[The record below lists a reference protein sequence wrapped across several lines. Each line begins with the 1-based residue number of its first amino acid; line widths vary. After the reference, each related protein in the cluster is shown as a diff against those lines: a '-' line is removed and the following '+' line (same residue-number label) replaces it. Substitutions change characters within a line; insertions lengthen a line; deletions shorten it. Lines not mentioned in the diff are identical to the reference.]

1 MLVHRYGLLR
11 SHAQKYFLKVQ
22 KNGTGAHVPP
32 PRPKRKAAHPYPQ
45 KSSKNDN
52 KRSRGATGV
61 DNCHSS
67 STESPP
73 GSQPNYEENDK
84 ANQIPSHNG
93 IPMYHPYRS
102 SIRPVHTTHTEWY
115 AVRPCTAQYIPVRQL
130 TGMQTDRYR
139 AILLK
144 SAIDNRFRPSGI
156 DFDRRLKKKRR
167 KEEEKKKEEVLVAI
181 LACTL
186 PVRPRR
192 LRVDREPSL
201 PSLPVGHPPDVA
213 ALVARGRLSS
223 PRGETKR
230 WYQYRQNIGMPVR
243 TDK

>member
-1 MLVHRYGLLR
+1 MQLR

-130 TGMQTDRYR
+130 TGMQSDRYR

-144 SAIDNRFRPSGI
+144 SAIDNRFRPSAI
-156 DFDRRLKKKRR
+156 NFDCRLKKKRR
-167 KEEEKKKEEVLVAI
+167 KEEEKKKEEVPGRHPRLHA
-181 LACTL
+181 ARA
-186 PVRPRR
+186 PSSPAGRPRAVIAFASR
-192 LRVDREPSL
+192 GSPARRRRPRSPRATIVP
-201 PSLPVGHPPDVA
+201 
-213 ALVARGRLSS
+213 ARGDETS
-223 PRGETKR
+223 PCAGRE
-230 WYQYRQNIGMPVR
+230 IEA
-243 TDK
+243 

>member
-1 MLVHRYGLLR
+1 MQLR

-115 AVRPCTAQYIPVRQL
+115 GCIYQGFPYRAVRPCTAQYIPVRQL

-144 SAIDNRFRPSGI
+144 SAIDNRFRPSAI
-156 DFDRRLKKKRR
+156 NFDCQAADFYQKKRKRR
-167 KEEEKKKEEVLVAI
+167 KKKYLVAI

-186 PVRPRR
+186 PVCPRR

-213 ALVARGRLSS
+213 ALAARGRLSS

-230 WYQYRQNIGMPVR
+230 LPVLGER
-243 TDK
+243 SRR